1 MSLSNW
7 WQIDNCSCIVSF
19 SPSDSCELTIDKNTV
34 NKMVKLSENDRKA
47 TEVKKDQSYPFHPDR
62 FDHFEQLLCDTG
74 LTGRCYWEVEWKGWV
89 DISVSYKRISRNG
102 KNDACVFG
110 RNDHSWRMTCSSGG
124 YYVCHNDRKTTIPT
138 SSSDSAR
145 VAVYVDYSAG
155 TLSFYKA
162 SPDKLIH
169 LHTFHSKFTEPLY
182 PGFGFFYWSGRIGS
196 SVSLCSL

>member
-1 MSLSNW
+1 
-7 WQIDNCSCIVSF
+7 
-19 SPSDSCELTIDKNTV
+19 
-34 NKMVKLSENDRKA
+34 MVKLSENDRKA

-155 TLSFYKA
+155 TLSFYKV

-169 LHTFHSKFTEPLY
+169 LHTFYSKFTEPLY